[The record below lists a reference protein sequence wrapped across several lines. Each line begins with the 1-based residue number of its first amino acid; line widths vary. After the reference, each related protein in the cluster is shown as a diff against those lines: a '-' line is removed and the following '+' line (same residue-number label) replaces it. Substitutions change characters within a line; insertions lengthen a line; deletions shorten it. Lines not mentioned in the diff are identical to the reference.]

1 MRETL
6 VVVGLVVLAIGLRS
20 SHTGVI
26 RKLGALTFLAA
37 SFVLVAILSG
47 HWWAGVFG
55 LVPWFLLPWVELLTR
70 IRRLRLPLEN
80 HLSHRRH
87 PDPAFFPHA
96 PEAAADM
103 EENGFDHVGDCSW
116 EWGGMRQYLQ
126 LYWHPEER
134 AEATIHLCEQS
145 EVAFSFL
152 SVTSRHSDGRVL
164 RTTNFPFSPTLKPP
178 PRLVWNHVPCERNA
192 FAQILADHR
201 EFLARQ
207 KVDPDALRMPD
218 PDEIEASIE
227 REMCSQ
233 LRHNLDA
240 GILRP
245 SFDDRYFEYS
255 SRGLFF
261 LWGQFVKDMIRLC

>member
-20 SHTGVI
+20 SRTGVV
-26 RKLGALTFLAA
+26 RKLGALVFLAA
-37 SFVLVAILSG
+37 SYVLVVFLTGRWWLGIL
-47 HWWAGVFG
+47 GV
-55 LVPWFLLPWVELLTR
+55 VPWFLLPWIELLTR
-70 IRRLRLPLEN
+70 IRCLRLPVNNALN
-80 HLSHRRH
+80 HRRH

-96 PEAAADM
+96 PEAAASM
-103 EENGFDHVGDCSW
+103 EEAGFEHVADCSW

-152 SVTSRHSDGRVL
+152 SITSRHCDGRTF
-164 RTTNFPFSPTLKPP
+164 RTTNFPFSPTLKSPQGV
-178 PRLVWNHVPCERNA
+178 RWNHVPCERNA
-192 FAQILADHR
+192 FEQILADHR
-201 EFLARQ
+201 QYLTRLRI
-207 KVDPDALRMPD
+207 DLGTLRMPD
-218 PDEIEASIE
+218 PDEIEGSIE
-227 REMCSQ
+227 EEMRTQ
-233 LRHNLDA
+233 LQHNLEE
-240 GILRP
+240 GILRA

-255 SRGLFF
+255 TRGLFF